1 MDKKFIDWVTSE
13 ASRNGFYKISS
24 EPLMKNVRHVLEAQL
39 IRGTIELSV
48 NIAMTEASIGVLSEE
63 KVIIELK
70 IERQSSWKL
79 CFWISSIYCK
89 IRLWQI
95 NSKMSAERIEL
106 SMLIERKECLF
117 DVMEAEI
124 HSIEERIKHEML
136 VAESA
141 QEQRMGNNSQ
151 LIGSEFMD
159 NNNGETVSNVKKNNS
174 NGQISESKAGRYLEN
189 LDGYEDGYNVVRSIN
204 IEEVVPAVRLTATDE
219 KMKVAADYENS
230 KSKIKRS
237 KSDIRK
243 VKAKSSK
250 ISNQLKNMR
259 QNVKLAEG
267 ILFIIA
273 GIIFVLGEIE
283 LSRYLLI
290 KGWQLGNEGILSQ
303 VFLVTGIGMASI
315 FLAYVYDRLREKG
328 YINKSKMLRTVV
340 RISVVVSV
348 LLFVFFFLQ
357 LGYVRAVIFEYLM
370 LNYETDVYEKLFS
383 EHPYLTPTA
392 FIGISFMFLI
402 GGAVLLSAGM
412 RRLREASTFF
422 SKKKELKVLSRTEN
436 KLEKEFES
444 TIKDFNMI
452 MVQYQFYSDESQIE
466 SLIKDQTEIHF
477 NKYAAEYERGRK
489 LREKMVKDRI
499 VNRLK
504 AGNNGSSKLSNGSF
518 DITVRRLLD
527 VQLVDN
533 FLNNKECDRDQ
544 MSVPK

>member
-1 MDKKFIDWVTSE
+1 MDEKFISWIRSE
-13 ASRNGFYKISS
+13 AARLGYYEISS
-24 EPLMKNVRHVLEAQL
+24 ESLMKNVQHVFEVQL
-39 IRGTIELSV
+39 IRDTIELSV
-48 NIAMTEASIGVLSEE
+48 NIVKTETSIGVLSEE
-63 KVIIELK
+63 KVYAETK
-70 IERQSSWKL
+70 IEHQSSWML
-79 CFWISSIYCK
+79 CFWISAIYYK
-89 IRLWQI
+89 IRLWWI
-95 NSKMSAERIEL
+95 NKKMSAERIEL
-106 SMLIERKECLF
+106 SKLLERKDCLF
-117 DVMEAEI
+117 DEMEAEI
-124 HSIEERIKHEML
+124 HSIKDRIEHEML

-141 QEQRMGNNSQ
+141 KGQRMGNNSQ
-151 LIGSEFMD
+151 LIESEFMD

-174 NGQISESKAGRYLEN
+174 NGQIGESKASRYLEN
-189 LDGYEDGYNVVRSIN
+189 LNGYEDGYNIVRSIN
-204 IEEVVPAVRLTATDE
+204 IEEVVPAVRIVIRNDE
-219 KMKVAADYENS
+219 MKVAADYENS
-230 KSKIKRS
+230 RSKIKRS
-237 KSDIRK
+237 KGSIRK
-243 VKAKSSK
+243 VKAKKRK

-267 ILFIIA
+267 IFFIIA

-303 VFLVTGIGMASI
+303 IFLVTGIGMASI
-315 FLAYVYDRLREKG
+315 FLAYVYDRLSEKS
-328 YINKSKMLRTVV
+328 YINKSKLLRTVV

-357 LGYVRAVIFEYLM
+357 LAYVRAVIFEYLM
-370 LNYETDVYEKLFS
+370 LSYETDVYEKLFS

-402 GGAVLLSAGM
+402 GGAVLLSVGM
-412 RRLREASTFF
+412 RHLREASTFF

-436 KLEKEFES
+436 KLEKEFE
-444 TIKDFNMI
+444 TMIKDFNMI
-452 MVQYQFYSDESQIE
+452 MVQFRFYSDESQIE
-466 SLIKDQTEIHF
+466 NLIKDQTEIHF

-489 LREKMVKDRI
+489 FREKMVKDGI